1 MGKAA
6 EAIVEQGNSAS
17 AELARSTNSDGGS
30 VEESVAETSVVGA
43 FEKVYVAL
51 LKRLMSM

>member
-30 VEESVAETSVVGA
+30 VDEREAETSGVVT
-43 FEKVYVAL
+43 FERFV
-51 LKRLMSM
+51 